1 MQLHCFQNNISLMC
15 ESPFC
20 RQEAKV
26 IVTWIEPL
34 NLGVIATGV
43 EPLNVVVVAACV

>member
-1 MQLHCFQNNISLMC
+1 MC

-20 RQEAKV
+20 HQEAKV
-26 IVTWIEPL
+26 IATWIEPL

-43 EPLNVVVVAACV
+43 EPLNVVVAAACV